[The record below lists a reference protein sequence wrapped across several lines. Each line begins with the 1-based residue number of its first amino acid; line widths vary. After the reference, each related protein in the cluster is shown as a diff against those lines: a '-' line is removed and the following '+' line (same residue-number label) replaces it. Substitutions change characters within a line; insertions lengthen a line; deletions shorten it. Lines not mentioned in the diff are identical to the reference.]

1 VHTISNRQGVTSDDS
16 HRAGDP
22 HGHRDGISP
31 SRIANHMLGFAS
43 PCVTTRLGL
52 EQRFDMLS
60 RAVVSM
66 LR

>member
-1 VHTISNRQGVTSDDS
+1 
-16 HRAGDP
+16 
-22 HGHRDGISP
+22 
-31 SRIANHMLGFAS
+31 MLGFAS